1 MTHKTALVT
10 GASDGIGLEFCTIL
24 AARGY
29 HLILVAR
36 RKEKLNAL
44 AKHLMAKH
52 KTIHCTVIS
61 ADLGK
66 PQAAQKLFQTTL
78 KKGLQV
84 DFLVNNAGLLHN
96 GYFTALDL
104 QAQEQMIT
112 VNMLALT
119 ALTHLFANDMASRGA
134 GHILNV
140 ASLAAWTPIPN
151 QNVYAA
157 TKAYVLSFSQALHN
171 EMHAAGTGV
180 TVTALC
186 PGYTATKMMDNPD
199 QGGKLMIPENMMQ
212 SAETVA
218 ELGIDACLA
227 GKAVLIPGFAN
238 RLTAWITRLFSKMA
252 LAKIAGRFYRN
263 NMQINPTE

>member
-1 MTHKTALVT
+1 M
-10 GASDGIGLEFCTIL
+10 
-24 AARGY
+24 
-29 HLILVAR
+29 
-36 RKEKLNAL
+36 
-44 AKHLMAKH
+44 
-52 KTIHCTVIS
+52 
-61 ADLGK
+61 
-66 PQAAQKLFQTTL
+66 Q
-78 KKGLQV
+78 
-84 DFLVNNAGLLHN
+84 
-96 GYFTALDL
+96 
-104 QAQEQMIT
+104 
-112 VNMLALT
+112 
-119 ALTHLFANDMASRGA
+119 
-134 GHILNV
+134 
-140 ASLAAWTPIPN
+140 
-151 QNVYAA
+151 
-157 TKAYVLSFSQALHN
+157 
-171 EMHAAGTGV
+171 AAGTGV

>member
-1 MTHKTALVT
+1 V
-10 GASDGIGLEFCTIL
+10 
-24 AARGY
+24 
-29 HLILVAR
+29 
-36 RKEKLNAL
+36 
-44 AKHLMAKH
+44 
-52 KTIHCTVIS
+52 
-61 ADLGK
+61 
-66 PQAAQKLFQTTL
+66 
-78 KKGLQV
+78 
-84 DFLVNNAGLLHN
+84 LLHN

-157 TKAYVLSFSQALHN
+157 TKAYVLSFTQALHN
-171 EMHAAGTGV
+171 EMQAAGTGV